1 MINYKTTEKGR
12 ALLRNKNYAA
22 KVAEALS
29 KVGWNPSGNYSVK
42 IQGGEVVVMPA
53 GKNESKK

>member
-12 ALLRNKNYAA
+12 ALLRNKNYAP

-29 KVGWNPSGNYSVK
+29 KVGWNPSGNYSVR
-42 IQGGEVVVMPA
+42 IQGGRSCCNACQQE
-53 GKNESKK
+53 